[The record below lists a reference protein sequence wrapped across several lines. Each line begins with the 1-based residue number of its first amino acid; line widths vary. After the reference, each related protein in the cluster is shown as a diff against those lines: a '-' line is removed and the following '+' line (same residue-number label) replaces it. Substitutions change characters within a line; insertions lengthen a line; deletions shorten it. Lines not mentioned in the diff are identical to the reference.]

1 MNNRYSKFYFYISL
15 VPLIVL
21 LALHTQPAEAYI
33 NPGSGSDLFQIIY
46 SGILSVLMFFKTIF
60 LKIKGIFIKTENK
73 EDKYE

>member
-1 MNNRYSKFYFYISL
+1 MNKCSKRLFYISL
-15 VPLIVL
+15 IPLVIMF
-21 LALHTQPAEAYI
+21 ALHSQPAEAYI

-60 LKIKGIFIKTENK
+60 LKIKGIFIKSDNK